1 MIHTILTVF
10 LWVSLLMG
18 QLGGIPFGGGVNLY
32 LQDIAVTGLVLVA
45 LVRHGLLQTFM
56 RLRLFRPIA
65 LFAVLGIVSLLA
77 NRSFYPAPVIGK
89 GGLHL
94 LRWMVYAGMY
104 AVVVV
109 SPLRKTFWMWWL
121 GCFGIGL
128 SIIGLAQFYLYPDL
142 RNLWYLG
149 WDPHFYRVFATLL
162 DPNYVGILL
171 ALTIFVWVYLL
182 AANRKR
188 RMWFVPFFLVAG
200 IALILTYSRSS
211 YLAIMGGT
219 IAAILLLKRWK
230 AGLFLILT
238 FLVIIVYIPK
248 PGGDTLALD
257 RYDSS
262 VARFQNWGQTIERIG
277 ERPVFGYGMNVVPFI
292 DKQKATALS
301 GRSGAGIDSSILF
314 VAVTTGLVGLAGY
327 LWLLGSQM
335 TIANRLKDANF
346 KILLYSSFTAVL
358 VHSLFVNSLFYPW
371 VMVWM
376 WTLVGVAEKENRT

>member
-1 MIHTILTVF
+1 MHTILTIF

-18 QLGGIPFGGGVNLY
+18 QLGGIPLGGGVNLY
-32 LQDIAVTGLVLVA
+32 LQDLGVVGLVIVA
-45 LVRHGLLQTFM
+45 LVQHGLLQTFM
-56 RLRLFRPIA
+56 RLRLFRPIV
-65 LFAVLGIVSLLA
+65 LFSVLGIVSLLA
-77 NRSFYPAPVIGK
+77 NSSFYPLPVMGK
-89 GGLHL
+89 GSLHL
-94 LRWMVYAGMY
+94 LRWIAYAGMY

-109 SPLRKTFWMWWL
+109 SPNPKKFWMWWL

-128 SIIGLAQFYLYPDL
+128 SIIGLGQFYLYPDL

-149 WDPHFYRVFATLL
+149 WDPHYYRVFATLL

-171 ALTIFVWVYLL
+171 VLTIFVWVYLF
-182 AANRKR
+182 ATNKKR

-200 IALILTYSRSS
+200 VALILTYSRSS

-219 IAAILLLKRWK
+219 IAAIVLLKQWK

-262 VARFQNWGQTIERIG
+262 VARFQNWGQTVERVR
-277 ERPVFGYGMNVVPFI
+277 ERPLFGYGMNVVPFI
-292 DKQKATALS
+292 DKQEATALP

-314 VAVTTGLVGLAGY
+314 VATTTGLVGLAGY

-335 TIANRLKDANF
+335 TIANRLKDANL
-346 KILLYSSFTAVL
+346 KILLYASLTAVL

-376 WTLVGVAEKENRT
+376 WALVGITEKENRTQ